1 MGMRIISQN
10 HSTMKTALSDKQES
24 YEAIEMPSIGA
35 ANQTLIDRLDFLE
48 ELQNEIETCFSVR
61 TGFSELRILIALMKN
76 HLKGKISTKTSL
88 VGFSG
93 MAFGTAMRTIERI
106 EEQGLIIRRPKTETG
121 KSFSLHPS
129 EKLISQWHEL
139 SRRMEYVFETNSALS
154 EETNSQ
160 ANYYFGSSY
169 QDGYILSPS
178 SIMVDKLPLKKGLS
192 LLVHADPTF
201 MAMAKLKKNFE
212 IMFGVNI
219 QNRALSIDRLREE
232 ILINATRE
240 QSKYDIIACDLPWFG
255 EMADAGHFIALDGF
269 MNETGFDAADFN
281 KEAMVSSR
289 FKGQQY
295 GIPIQTTPELLV
307 CRQDV
312 FQEMGL
318 KYPET
323 TQELLEAAY
332 AIQRSSIRMKAIAW
346 NAARG
351 TPLGHSFLFSMGS
364 FGQPIINLRKVENG
378 FDAEWPK
385 GEELRPMFV
394 TDAARDV
401 CDFFAELIS
410 LSPQNILNMSWF
422 ERARAYANGEVGMA
436 FTATLLSPM
445 FEFDRMSPAFGKSKY
460 VPLPAGNAGRQIAPV
475 GGYAL
480 AIPKN
485 VPSQR
490 VAHIWSAIQ
499 EFSSA
504 KATKIFIENG
514 SLVSPRNSVSKDK
527 EVQKVS
533 FVIGVID
540 DLAGAD
546 ILKMWPRPPIPEISH
561 LISIA
566 GTEIHDFL
574 SGKINRE
581 TALMNAQNRADSIMC
596 SKGYY

>member
-1 MGMRIISQN
+1 MRSESQSFSN
-10 HSTMKTALSDKQES
+10 MKTDLSDKKVP
-24 YEAIEMPSIGA
+24 YDTIEMQSIGT

-48 ELQNEIETCFSVR
+48 ELQNEIESCFGVSA
-61 TGFSELRILIALMKN
+61 GFSELRILSALMKN

-93 MAFGTAMRTIERI
+93 MAFGTAMRTIRRI

-139 SRRMEYVFETNSALS
+139 SRRMEYIFKTNSGQY
-154 EETNSQ
+154 EELNNR

-169 QDGYILSPS
+169 QDVNVLPPS
-178 SIMVDKLPLKKGLS
+178 SIMANNLPLKKGLS

-201 MAMAKLKKNFE
+201 LAMAKLKKNFE

-255 EMADAGHFIALDGF
+255 EMADAGHFIPLDGF
-269 MNETGFDAADFN
+269 MNETAFDSDDFN
-281 KEAMVSSR
+281 KEAMASAR

-307 CRQDV
+307 CRKDV

-323 TQELLEAAY
+323 TQELLDAAY
-332 AIQRSSIRMKAIAW
+332 AIQRSSISMKAIAW

-364 FGQPIINLRKVENG
+364 FGQPIIDLRKCDNG

-385 GEELRPMFV
+385 GEELRPMFL
-394 TDAARDV
+394 TNEAREV
-401 CDFFAELIS
+401 CNFFAELIS
-410 LSPQNILNMSWF
+410 VSPKNILNMSWF

-445 FEFDRMSPAFGKSKY
+445 FEFDRMSPAFGKSQY
-460 VPLPAGNAGRQIAPV
+460 LPLPAGGAGRQIAPV

-485 VPSQR
+485 VASQR
-490 VAHIWSAIQ
+490 VSHIWSAIQ

-527 EVQKVS
+527 EVQKIS

-540 DLAGAD
+540 ELARAD

-574 SGKINRE
+574 SGSINRE
-581 TALMNAQNRADSIMC
+581 TALINAQNRADSIMR